1 MKESNPPYFLQQAE
15 FNHLSWWNPSIRRGD
30 DSSDLSNE
38 SPTDV
43 LVDYEISMISSDGDI
58 HETNSRSEA
67 SFRKAAENG
76 GWGRSN
82 FVKRENIYIKTMV
95 SSRMALSHS

>member
-1 MKESNPPYFLQQAE
+1 
-15 FNHLSWWNPSIRRGD
+15 
-30 DSSDLSNE
+30 
-38 SPTDV
+38 
-43 LVDYEISMISSDGDI
+43 VDYEISMISSDGDI

-67 SFRKAAENG
+67 GFRKAAENG